1 MMDQLRQAQAT
12 QVRLRVPVGF
22 EPRTWAKQA
31 YAAYCRHPFK
41 DFSVN
46 ACPGAGKTKFAVM
59 LAYNEL
65 RRGAV
70 DRVDIIGP
78 SVHICEQWMREFASW
93 GLALDPENA
102 QESRDCVGRVCT
114 YQRLGMDPN
123 AFLARDKR
131 KTLVVLDEIHHA
143 GDSKT
148 WGDALRMVF
157 GAATRRLL
165 LSGTPFRS
173 DNNPIPFVRYMEGD
187 KGQSIS
193 DYSYGYGEA
202 LRDGYCAP
210 LYFPHHDGEF
220 EWERDGKTFAA
231 SFSTYL
237 DRNVRADRLRTALE
251 PTGAYVQGLLQE
263 AHQQLLEIRQTHP
276 RAAGIVF
283 GRDVENVQQLAE
295 VLHTLTG
302 TRPVIVTND
311 LVEAGERIRRF
322 RDSSMPWIVSVKMI
336 SEGVDIPRLRVGVY
350 LSNVRTELF
359 FRQAAGRLVRLVS
372 GVEDQSGYLYIPSD
386 LQLVRFAVEMQS
398 ERKHFLEAKQKAE
411 EEPELLAAQR
421 EERTLD
427 EEPDYRFLRS
437 EGNRVG
443 VIDTGPPATESGQ
456 GLFDFTVEMM
466 PELLEPLSE
475 TPPVAKP
482 EPGPTELLHEQ
493 KDNIR
498 RRGGR
503 ISSLVNDVSSRY
515 NLSFRQVHAKL
526 NRRQGIKAQSM
537 CTLEQLHERER
548 LLEEWLRKGSL

>member
-1 MMDQLRQAQAT
+1 MIDQVRER

-22 EPRTWAKQA
+22 EPRIWAKQA
-31 YAAYCRHPFK
+31 YAAYVQHPFK
-41 DFSVN
+41 DFAVN

-70 DRVDIIGP
+70 DRIDIIGP

-114 YQRLGMDPN
+114 YQRLGMDAKSFMP
-123 AFLARDKR
+123 RDR
-131 KTLVVLDEIHHA
+131 RRTLVILDEIHHA

-148 WGDALRMVF
+148 WGEALRLVF

-193 DYSYGYGEA
+193 DYTYGYGEA

-210 LYFPHHDGEF
+210 IFFPHHDGEF
-220 EWERDGKTFAA
+220 EWERDGKSFAA
-231 SFSTYL
+231 SFATYL
-237 DRNVRADRLRTALE
+237 DRNHEADRLRTALE
-251 PTGAYVQGLLQE
+251 PTGAYVQGMLQE
-263 AHQQLLEIRQTHP
+263 AHAQLMELRHGAHP
-276 RAAGIVF
+276 KAGGIVF
-283 GRDVENVQQLAE
+283 GRDVENVNQLAD
-295 VLHTLTG
+295 VLQTLTG
-302 TRPVIVTND
+302 TRPMIVTND
-311 LVEAGERIRRF
+311 LAEAGERIRRF
-322 RDSSMPWIVSVKMI
+322 RDGSMPWIVSVRMI
-336 SEGVDIPRLRVGVY
+336 SEGVDIPRLRVGVF

-359 FRQAAGRLVRLVS
+359 FRQAAGRLVRLVQS
-372 GVEDQSGYLYIPSD
+372 LEDQSGYLYIPSD
-386 LQLVRFAVEMQS
+386 PRLVRYAVEMQS
-398 ERKHFLEAKQKAE
+398 ERKHYLEGKQKEAE
-411 EEPELLAAQR
+411 GEAELLQAQR
-421 EERTLD
+421 EQN
-427 EEPDYRFLRS
+427 EPGEAPEYRFLRS

-443 VIDTGPPATESGQ
+443 VIDTGPPATSEGQ

-466 PELLEPLSE
+466 PELLEPLE
-475 TPPVAKP
+475 PTPAPEVAPV
-482 EPGPTELLHEQ
+482 ELLHDQKEQ
-493 KDNIR
+493 IR

-503 ISSLVNDVSSRY
+503 ISSLVNDVSARY
-515 NLSFRQVHAKL
+515 NLSFRQVHARL
-526 NRRQGIKAQSM
+526 NRRQGVKAQSN
-537 CTLEQLHERER
+537 CTLDQLLARER